1 MLAID
6 PGYAAGCK
14 CAVVGPDGRLA
25 PDSIFNQSTRHSGGN
40 GGLFSVYPLRGRPAA
55 VATLASYLRAAMAWS
70 QSVGVGIAIGVG
82 DGHGSTEA
90 FALARDA
97 VSSATTNTKAEVP
110 PLSVVREAGASV
122 WSASTSASAEFPGMP
137 PAAIGAVSLAR
148 RLQDPLGELV
158 KVRLE
163 YKDLVCDTSRP
174 NILSSAETHAPNYF
188 GIILGIN
195 VLCTILFYV

>member
-25 PDSIFNQSTRHSGGN
+25 PDSVFNQSTHLSTGN

-55 VATLASYLRAAMAWS
+55 VATLASYLRAAVAWS
-70 QSVGVGIAIGVG
+70 QSVGVGIAVGVG

-90 FALARDA
+90 LALARDA
-97 VSSATTNTKAEVP
+97 ISSATTNTKAEVLP
-110 PLSVVREAGASV
+110 PVSVVREAGASV
-122 WSASTSASAEFPGMP
+122 WSASPSASAEFPGMP

-163 YKDLVCDTSRP
+163 Y
-174 NILSSAETHAPNYF
+174 
-188 GIILGIN
+188 
-195 VLCTILFYV
+195 